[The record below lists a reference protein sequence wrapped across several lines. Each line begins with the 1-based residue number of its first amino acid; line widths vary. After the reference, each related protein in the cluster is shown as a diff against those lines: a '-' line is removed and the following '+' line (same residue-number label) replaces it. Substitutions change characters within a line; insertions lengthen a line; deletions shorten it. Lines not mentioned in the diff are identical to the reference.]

1 MVNVHII
8 TEYCCHVS
16 AVAANCYWD
25 MLVMLLKQLCRNA
38 GLSRAVSLEPLVR
51 RRQVASVLG
60 NTNMGI
66 TLGNTNMGITLVD
79 ASEVAELVLI
89 PYSRGRPT

>member
-1 MVNVHII
+1 
-8 TEYCCHVS
+8 
-16 AVAANCYWD
+16 
-25 MLVMLLKQLCRNA
+25 
-38 GLSRAVSLEPLVR
+38 
-51 RRQVASVLG
+51 
-60 NTNMGI
+60 MGI